1 MERSKFTAKLI
12 LPAALELLGIFF
24 VTIGF
29 VLLFPLKYL
38 PISAVYVV
46 PSNVDLA
53 VTLIAVGIVILVM
66 AFIINLKA
74 IKKQMP

>member
-12 LPAALELLGIFF
+12 LPATRVIENFF

-38 PISAVYVV
+38 PVSAVYVV
-46 PSNVDLA
+46 PSNVDVA
-53 VTLIAVGIVILVM
+53 VTLIAVGIIILVLT
-66 AFIINLKA
+66 FIINLKA
-74 IKKQMP
+74 IKKTNA